1 MIRYLIIS
9 SIYMAAFYTLFLLL
23 ASRDT
28 HYRRNRSFL
37 LLAIMFSLLLPLF
50 EIQLPAV
57 FVKSVNTGLGSII
70 SLGEVNIYSQP
81 GMTSPAGSLKLL
93 YIIYFS
99 GCLLALLTLFL
110 NALKLGSLVMKHR
123 VKGTRIVLT
132 PPGRESGF
140 SAAGFVFIN
149 SGLNDDEKNTILEH
163 ELSHIDNKHFFD
175 TILVRLTGVI
185 FWFNPFI
192 YMYER
197 SLKAIHEFE
206 ADDQMLRSGRN
217 VLSYQRLILNQIF
230 NTNIFTLQ
238 NGFSG
243 PSLIKKRMIMM
254 TKKRSNKLSGLK
266 LLLIIPFITAIFVFF
281 SCTEKETNQVESI
294 DEPETILK
302 SEETIT
308 AISKEKLTETEQPK
322 SKAAKTSKSGNGIFV
337 VVEDMPEFMGGD
349 VNKFRNWVQQNVTYP
364 KIAAENGIQGKVFI
378 MFVVNEQGNVEQA
391 EIMRGVDPIL
401 DKEAL
406 RIVRS
411 SPVWKVGRQKGKAV
425 PVRFSITVNFQMQ

>member
-9 SIYMAAFYTLFLLL
+9 SIYMAAFYTMFLLL
-23 ASRDT
+23 VSRDT

-37 LLAIMFSLLLPLF
+37 LISIMLSLLLPLF
-50 EIQLPAV
+50 KIQLPAV
-57 FVKSVNTGLGSII
+57 LVKSVNTSLGSIV
-70 SLGEVNIYSQP
+70 SLGEVNIYSEP
-81 GMTSPAGSLKLL
+81 GMTSSGGSLPLL

-99 GCLLALLTLFL
+99 GCMLALLALIL
-110 NALKLGSLVMKHR
+110 NALKLGYLIIKHR

-149 SGLNDDEKNTILEH
+149 RGLNDDEKNTILEH
-163 ELSHIDNKHFFD
+163 ELRHIGNKHFFD
-175 TILVRLTGVI
+175 TVLVRLTGVI

-217 VLSYQRLILNQIF
+217 VLSYQRLILNQVF

-243 PSLIKKRMIMM
+243 RSLIKKRMIMM

-281 SCTEKETNQVESI
+281 SCTEEEGNPAEMI
-294 DEPETILK
+294 
-302 SEETIT
+302 EETISNSNAEESVK
-308 AISKEKLTETEQPK
+308 AISKESSESGEQTKTKSAETDPDRK
-322 SKAAKTSKSGNGIFV
+322 IFV
-337 VVEDMPEFMGGD
+337 VVEDMPEFNGGD
-349 VNKFRNWVQQNVTYP
+349 VNKFREWVQKNVDYP
-364 KIAAENGIQGKVFI
+364 VIASENGIQGRVYLMFI
-378 MFVVNEQGNVEQA
+378 VNEQGNVESV
-391 EIMRGVDPIL
+391 EIMRGVDPVL
-401 DKEAL
+401 DNEAL
-406 RIVRS
+406 RVVRS
-411 SPVWKVGRQKGKAV
+411 SPVWKVGRQNGKAV
-425 PVRFSITVNFQMQ
+425 PVRFSITVNFQME